1 MLYCCSTF
9 QSQYKNEHNSYP
21 KRSVKLAFSL
31 QLSGTPTGF
40 SLQLSGTPTGFSL
53 QLSGTPTGFS
63 LQLSG
68 TPTSVDIWHSV
79 KLALVCN

>member
-1 MLYCCSTF
+1 MTQC
-9 QSQYKNEHNSYP
+9 E
-21 KRSVKLAFSL
+21 
-31 QLSGTPTGF
+31 TGF

-79 KLALVCN
+79 KLALVCS